1 MSKSINIKQL
11 FITSWDATPTRKRV
25 QLVWLLTMANNSKLS
40 SDQRIKAKVE
50 ILQAL
55 CRKPKFYPN
64 LTAEQLMDS
73 YNDLSFL
80 REPPKF
86 WVLPFAWYRCS
97 KWIAPAPMFEDITY
111 YQFTRADGYLARYF
125 ISEKMYWAK
134 KAFTVMY
141 RPRPLSLRRKP
152 YNELTIEREVKQLEN
167 FPELFIMT
175 FIYSFM
181 AMREK
186 VLHLFKH
193 VFPKAEEGK
202 NHVLVDPL
210 PMYDQQMIYLSH
222 SPAYPG
228 MTAARNALF
237 YDALKY
243 LNERLK
249 HEKSG

>member
-1 MSKSINIKQL
+1 MTKPIQINQL
-11 FITSWDATPTRKRV
+11 FTTNWTALPTRKRV

-50 ILQAL
+50 ILQTL
-55 CRKPKFYPN
+55 CRKPKLFPN
-64 LTAEQLMDS
+64 LTAEQLLDC
-73 YNDLSFL
+73 YNDLAFL
-80 REPPKF
+80 NEPPKF
-86 WVLPFAWYRCS
+86 WVLPFAWHRCT
-97 KWIAPAPMFEDITY
+97 KWMAPAPMFEDITY
-111 YQFTRADGYLARYF
+111 YQFTRADAYLARYF

-134 KAFTVMY
+134 KAFAVMY
-141 RPRPLSLRRKP
+141 RPRSLRLKRKP
-152 YNELTIEREVKQLEN
+152 YNELTIEQEVKQLEK
-167 FPELFIMT
+167 FPELFIMA

-186 VLHLFKH
+186 VLHLFKF
-193 VFPKAEEGK
+193 VFPKTEEAK
-202 NHVLVDPL
+202 KQVLLDPL

-243 LNERLK
+243 LNERMK
-249 HEKSG
+249 HEKSS